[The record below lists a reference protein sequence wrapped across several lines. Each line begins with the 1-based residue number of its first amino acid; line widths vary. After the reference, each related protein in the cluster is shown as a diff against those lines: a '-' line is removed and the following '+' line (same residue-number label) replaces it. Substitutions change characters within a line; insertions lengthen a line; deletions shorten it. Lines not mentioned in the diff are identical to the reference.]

1 MRGPNRPAISGQRL
15 KDMAANAR
23 LGLDEARA
31 EALSPVAEQVFAM
44 LDGLDAVKL
53 GDTPPAFSFDARWK
67 G

>member
-1 MRGPNRPAISGQRL
+1 
-15 KDMAANAR
+15 MAVNAR

-31 EALSPVAEQVFAM
+31 AALSPVAEQTFAM

>member
-1 MRGPNRPAISGQRL
+1 MRGPNRPAISGKRL
-15 KDMAANAR
+15 KDMAVNAR
-23 LGLDEARA
+23 LGLDDERA
-31 EALSPVAEQVFAM
+31 QALSPVAEQTFAL